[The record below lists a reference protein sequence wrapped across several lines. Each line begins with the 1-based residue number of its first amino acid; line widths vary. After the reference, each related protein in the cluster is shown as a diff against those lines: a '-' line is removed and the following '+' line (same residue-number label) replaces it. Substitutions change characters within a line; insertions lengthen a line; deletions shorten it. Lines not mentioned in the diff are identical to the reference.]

1 MVEKLSFKNLRA
13 RQSSLVE
20 ETVDKILEAEE
31 GPVIHAGYPER
42 FAEAVRDGDASDA
55 ECEAIVEG
63 VFLVLCDA
71 LWENLTDEIEKFRRE
86 QD

>member
-1 MVEKLSFKNLRA
+1 MEKLSFKNLRA
-13 RQSSLVE
+13 RRSSLVE

-31 GPVIHAGYPER
+31 GPVIHAGYPEW
-42 FAEAVRDGDASDA
+42 FAEAVRDGDISDA
-55 ECEAIVEG
+55 ECEAVVEA

-71 LWENLTDEIEKFRRE
+71 LWENLTDEIEKFRGK